1 MATSTDFP
9 LEGLTGRPID
19 YEDATWILTSAFIV
33 FTMQSGFGLI
43 ESGMVTIKNETNIM
57 VKNAIDIIFSG
68 LSFWL
73 FGFGLSFGV
82 DEGTNAFT
90 GVGYFL
96 TEVPIDKGEV
106 YAMYFFQMALASTAT
121 TIVSGSMAERT
132 NLKAYMLYSFVS
144 TLSTCFPTHWIWGKK
159 GLLKELG
166 VIDIAGCSGVHLVGG
181 AAGLAAAVMLG
192 PRLGRFDDNKK
203 RLQPCSM
210 TNVLL
215 GTFMLWWGW
224 LGFNCGSTFGITGEK
239 WKLAAR
245 AAVVT
250 LNGSIGGGIV
260 AIAYSYLQDA
270 ETLDVPTFV
279 TGIRGGLVSVTGI
292 CALARPWEGILIGLF
307 GGMFAC
313 LLSDAMIKLKID
325 DPVNCVATHAG
336 AAVWGMIAVALFAEQ
351 EENEGFSEEKGLFKG
366 GSWRLLGVQLL
377 ACLVTAAWAVV
388 TTVIQLFLIEKT
400 IGIRLTREEELQG
413 CDFVEHGIGEET
425 GDEKKGD
432 EAPQLESSSAPNRLV
447 SAQRRNVTEREQ
459 SQGKDQA
466 SKNSSQNRIFSSTD
480 IGKDNE
486 GSRNSNELPSMCSM
500 ESDIEELLRQE
511 SCYPMIKQKGTLD
524 KCVQVICEHGV
535 LIEL

>member
-1 MATSTDFP
+1 MSVENVACLYCLLPKTVSV
-9 LEGLTGRPID
+9 LSQANLR
-19 YEDATWILTSAFIV
+19 YILLYTTNCLCSF
-33 FTMQSGFGLI
+33 
-43 ESGMVTIKNETNIM
+43 SGMVTIKNETNIM

-96 TEVPIDKGEV
+96 TEVHIDKGEV

-224 LGFNCGSTFGITGEK
+224 LGFNCGSTFGITG
-239 WKLAAR
+239 
-245 AAVVT
+245 
-250 LNGSIGGGIV
+250 G
-260 AIAYSYLQDA
+260 
-270 ETLDVPTFV
+270 
-279 TGIRGGLVSVTGI
+279 
-292 CALARPWEGILIGLF
+292 
-307 GGMFAC
+307 
-313 LLSDAMIKLKID
+313 
-325 DPVNCVATHAG
+325 
-336 AAVWGMIAVALFAEQ
+336 
-351 EENEGFSEEKGLFKG
+351 
-366 GSWRLLGVQLL
+366 
-377 ACLVTAAWAVV
+377 
-388 TTVIQLFLIEKT
+388 
-400 IGIRLTREEELQG
+400 
-413 CDFVEHGIGEET
+413 
-425 GDEKKGD
+425 KKCND
-432 EAPQLESSSAPNRLV
+432 
-447 SAQRRNVTEREQ
+447 
-459 SQGKDQA
+459 
-466 SKNSSQNRIFSSTD
+466 
-480 IGKDNE
+480 
-486 GSRNSNELPSMCSM
+486 
-500 ESDIEELLRQE
+500 
-511 SCYPMIKQKGTLD
+511 
-524 KCVQVICEHGV
+524 
-535 LIEL
+535 